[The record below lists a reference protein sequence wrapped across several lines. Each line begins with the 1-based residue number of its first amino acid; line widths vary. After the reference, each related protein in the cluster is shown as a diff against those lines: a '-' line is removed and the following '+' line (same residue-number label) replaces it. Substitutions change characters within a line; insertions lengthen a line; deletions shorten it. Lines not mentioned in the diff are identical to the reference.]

1 MIRMPIIIIRHP
13 GNMKKI
19 LAIYITFIVLGA
31 MLFGACRNEP
41 MSKEQLGKDDGFAVE
56 YLFEKDGVKVYRFYD
71 AMHFHYFTSR
81 GETITTQTSG
91 SNKHRDEYEE
101 NIK

>member
-1 MIRMPIIIIRHP
+1 
-13 GNMKKI
+13 MKKI
-19 LAIYITFIVLGA
+19 IGLILISITLVSCMKDGIEKSKTNNDEYDVTYI
-31 MLFGACRNEP
+31 
-41 MSKEQLGKDDGFAVE
+41 
-56 YLFEKDGVKVYRFYD
+56 FEKDGIKVYRFYD
-71 AMHFHYFTSR
+71 GMSFHYFTSR

>member
-1 MIRMPIIIIRHP
+1 MIFFK
-13 GNMKKI
+13 NTQMKKI
-19 LAIYITFIVLGA
+19 IGLLFISIILVSCYGD
-31 MLFGACRNEP
+31 GIEKIKTNN
-41 MSKEQLGKDDGFAVE
+41 DDYDVT
-56 YLFEKDGVKVYRFYD
+56 YLFEKDGIKVYRFYD
-71 AMHFHYFTSR
+71 GLNYHYFTSR